1 MCRQTGPK
9 WKREVIPDHKFDFVD
24 VRDFHSNTFSI
35 RLRYFWLYV
44 LVIKSF
50 AVYLSDIFT
59 AVTMLSSD
67 AWSNDIFTS
76 CPPEEENGCVF
87 IPFQTAKY
95 LFLSCIVCSFL
106 LLVYEARK
114 TKKIIASRDISYSF
128 TNVMANNYY
137 SLRSFDHFCFFC
149 HINDS
154 TKTLDNFAF
163 FVFFTFKEW
172 KRLLL
177 ADGPRQAINALTL
190 YAIYLSKKD
199 AGPWDDFSKYSPNY
213 VTTLLLISTLFTVII
228 FAGSLLI
235 LLAAAVCYIPL
246 LCYIRGNLK
255 EFCCHKVDKRISE
268 IVKKKAKQRQQEQA
282 ELDRK
287 EAMGD
292 FSHLKGKNV
301 GARLPQPTLPNVS
314 IDDDDDDRTMY
325 GAKSDYKSDYQ
336 SSVYSGRQ
344 GGGGGFD
351 AAEYPP
357 MPMYGY
363 NGGYDAGSIHDGYD
377 TPSRYGTPQ
386 PPGAVPARIGTP
398 QAQPYGAAPPPQDLR
413 RTPAPQGLGYA
424 TSGGYEEDPYGGQY
438 GGQQQYGYNGQQQQY
453 GYDQHGRGGYGGY

>member
-1 MCRQTGPK
+1 M
-9 WKREVIPDHKFDFVD
+9 
-24 VRDFHSNTFSI
+24 
-35 RLRYFWLYV
+35 
-44 LVIKSF
+44 
-50 AVYLSDIFT
+50 
-59 AVTMLSSD
+59 
-67 AWSNDIFTS
+67 
-76 CPPEEENGCVF
+76 
-87 IPFQTAKY
+87 
-95 LFLSCIVCSFL
+95 
-106 LLVYEARK
+106 
-114 TKKIIASRDISYSF
+114 
-128 TNVMANNYY
+128 
-137 SLRSFDHFCFFC
+137 
-149 HINDS
+149 
-154 TKTLDNFAF
+154 
-163 FVFFTFKEW
+163 
-172 KRLLL
+172 L
-177 ADGPRQAINALTL
+177 ADGPRQVINALTL

-413 RTPAPQGLGYA
+413 RTPAPQGLGYP